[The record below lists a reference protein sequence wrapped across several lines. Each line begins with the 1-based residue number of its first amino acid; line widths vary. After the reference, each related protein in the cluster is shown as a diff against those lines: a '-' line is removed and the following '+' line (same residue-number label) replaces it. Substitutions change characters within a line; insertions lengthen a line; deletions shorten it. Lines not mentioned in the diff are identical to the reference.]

1 MKTKLI
7 VAFILSV
14 ICTVSGLGQSTTP
27 DSDPV
32 IVSAPDF
39 KISPEDEAAGIDGT
53 VKVAVEVGKSGK
65 VEKASVYVGPGWPCS
80 QNLEKRVDAVMRDI
94 ENAVRE
100 YKFSPAISSGNPVS
114 ALIGLAIKIG
124 KSAKNEP
131 KTSDDPA
138 SITKPKLIS
147 GGVVNGKATFL
158 AIPEYPA
165 AARSTRASGAVN
177 VQILI
182 GEDGKVITA
191 QAISGL
197 PVLQFAARDA
207 ACRSK
212 FSPTTLAG
220 QPVKVSGVLVYNFAP

>member
-1 MKTKLI
+1 
-7 VAFILSV
+7 
-14 ICTVSGLGQSTTP
+14 
-27 DSDPV
+27 
-32 IVSAPDF
+32 
-39 KISPEDEAAGIDGT
+39 
-53 VKVAVEVGKSGK
+53 
-65 VEKASVYVGPGWPCS
+65 
-80 QNLEKRVDAVMRDI
+80 
-94 ENAVRE
+94 
-100 YKFSPAISSGNPVS
+100 
-114 ALIGLAIKIG
+114 
-124 KSAKNEP
+124 
-131 KTSDDPA
+131 
-138 SITKPKLIS
+138 
-147 GGVVNGKATFL
+147 VVNGKATSL
-158 AIPEYPA
+158 ALPEYPA